1 MEQLV
6 IKKLL
11 EERLAPDS
19 VCTDELMSRHT
30 TFRIGGPASV
40 FVTPKSEKDLVTAI
54 EICRSQGAPYFI
66 LGNGSNLLVS
76 DQGYDGVVVHI
87 GSDLRDISVEGTEIT
102 AKTGAMLSQVAHA
115 ALAHGLTGMEF
126 AAGIPGSLGGACMM
140 NAGAYGGEMS
150 QILVGVRAL
159 DDKGQIVELAADQ
172 LELGYRHSIMMEKQY
187 VVLGARIHLEKGNP
201 EKIQAQMDDLWHQI
215 FEEGEGSASSF
226 NLIRS
231 GTMLGNVGESQFTVL
246 AKTGFAQRY
255 AEKMRPELEHL
266 MERHLGRHLKMICR
280 RESEE
285 QKQEAD
291 CQFENLAK
299 MVGETLGIHVEIE

>member
-40 FVTPKSEKDLVTAI
+40 FVTPKSEEDLLTAI

-76 DQGYDGVVVHI
+76 DRGYDGVVVHI
-87 GSDLRDISVEGTEIT
+87 GAELRDISVEGTEIT
-102 AKTGAMLSQVAHA
+102 AKTGAMLSQVAHV
-115 ALAHGLTGMEF
+115 ALSHGLTGMEF

-159 DDKGQIVELAADQ
+159 DDKGHIVELAADQ
-172 LELGYRHSIMMEKQY
+172 LELGYRHSIMMDKQY
-187 VVLGARIHLEKGNP
+187 VVLGARIHLEKGDP
-201 EKIQAQMDDLWHQI
+201 EKIQAQMDDLKEKRIAKQPL
-215 FEEGEGSASSF
+215 EYPSAGSTF
-226 NLIRS
+226 
-231 GTMLGNVGESQFTVL
+231 
-246 AKTGFAQRY
+246 K
-255 AEKMRPELEHL
+255 RPEGAFAGKLIMDAGLRGFRIGDAMVSEKHCGFVVNAGKATAEDVCGVISHVQQVVMEKYGKELEP
-266 MERHLGRHLKMICR
+266 EIRFLGFDR
-280 RESEE
+280 
-285 QKQEAD
+285 
-291 CQFENLAK
+291 
-299 MVGETLGIHVEIE
+299 

>member
-201 EKIQAQMDDLWHQI
+201 EKIQAQMDDLKEKRIAKQPL
-215 FEEGEGSASSF
+215 ELS
-226 NLIRS
+226 LI
-231 GTMLGNVGESQFTVL
+231 
-246 AKTGFAQRY
+246 
-255 AEKMRPELEHL
+255 H
-266 MERHLGRHLKMICR
+266 I
-280 RESEE
+280 
-285 QKQEAD
+285 
-291 CQFENLAK
+291 
-299 MVGETLGIHVEIE
+299 

>member
-102 AKTGAMLSQVAHA
+102 AKTGTMLSQVAHA

-126 AAGIPGSLGGACMM
+126 AAGIPGSLGGAVFM
-140 NAGAYGGEMS
+140 NAGAYGGEIKDIAFEVYAMDINGNEKVFS
-150 QILVGVRAL
+150 NS
-159 DDKGQIVELAADQ
+159 DCCF
-172 LELGYRHSIMMEKQY
+172 GYRSSVFSSGDYIIT
-187 VVLGARIHLEKGNP
+187 GAKFRLSPKNKDEIF
-201 EKIQAQMDDLWHQI
+201 AQMRDYAERRRDKQPLSLPSAGST
-215 FEEGEGSASSF
+215 FKRPEGYFAGKLIQDSGLRGFCIGGASVSEKHCGF
-226 NLIRS
+226 VVNTGGATCADVINLIEYIKKC
-231 GTMLGNVGESQFTVL
+231 V
-246 AKTGFAQRY
+246 Y
-255 AEKMRPELEHL
+255 EKFGVALQEEVRII
-266 MERHLGRHLKMICR
+266 GRK
-280 RESEE
+280 
-285 QKQEAD
+285 
-291 CQFENLAK
+291 
-299 MVGETLGIHVEIE
+299 

>member
-201 EKIQAQMDDLWHQI
+201 EKIQAQMDDLKEKRIAKQPL
-215 FEEGEGSASSF
+215 EYPSAGSTF
-226 NLIRS
+226 
-231 GTMLGNVGESQFTVL
+231 
-246 AKTGFAQRY
+246 K
-255 AEKMRPELEHL
+255 RPEGAFAGKLIMDAGLRGFRIGDAMVSEKHCGFVVNAGKATAEDVCGVISHVQQVVMEKYGKELEPEIRFL
-266 MERHLGRHLKMICR
+266 GFER
-280 RESEE
+280 
-285 QKQEAD
+285 
-291 CQFENLAK
+291 
-299 MVGETLGIHVEIE
+299 

>member
-54 EICRSQGAPYFI
+54 EICRSQDAPYFI

-126 AAGIPGSLGGACMM
+126 AAGIPGSLGGACIM

-187 VVLGARIHLEKGNP
+187 VVLGVRIHLEKGNP
-201 EKIQAQMDDLWHQI
+201 EKIQAQMDDLKEKRIAKQPL
-215 FEEGEGSASSF
+215 EYPSAGSTF
-226 NLIRS
+226 
-231 GTMLGNVGESQFTVL
+231 
-246 AKTGFAQRY
+246 K
-255 AEKMRPELEHL
+255 RPEGAFAGKLIMDAGLRGFRIGDAMVSEKHCGFVVNAGKATAEDVCGVISHVQQVVMEKYGKELEP
-266 MERHLGRHLKMICR
+266 EIRFLGFDR
-280 RESEE
+280 
-285 QKQEAD
+285 
-291 CQFENLAK
+291 
-299 MVGETLGIHVEIE
+299 

>member
-201 EKIQAQMDDLWHQI
+201 EKIQAQMDDIKEKRIAKQPL
-215 FEEGEGSASSF
+215 EYPSAGSTF
-226 NLIRS
+226 
-231 GTMLGNVGESQFTVL
+231 
-246 AKTGFAQRY
+246 K
-255 AEKMRPELEHL
+255 RPEGAFAGKLIMDAGLRGFRIGDAMVSEKHCGFVVNAGKATAEDVCGVISHVQQVVMEKYGKELEP
-266 MERHLGRHLKMICR
+266 EIRFLGFDR
-280 RESEE
+280 
-285 QKQEAD
+285 
-291 CQFENLAK
+291 
-299 MVGETLGIHVEIE
+299 

>member
-6 IKKLL
+6 IEKLL

-102 AKTGAMLSQVAHA
+102 AKTGTMLSQVAHA

-201 EKIQAQMDDLWHQI
+201 EKIQAQMDDLKEKRIAKQPL
-215 FEEGEGSASSF
+215 EYPSAGSTF
-226 NLIRS
+226 
-231 GTMLGNVGESQFTVL
+231 
-246 AKTGFAQRY
+246 K
-255 AEKMRPELEHL
+255 RPEGAFAGKLIMDAGLRGFRIGDAMVSEKHCGFVVNAGKATAEDVCGVISHVQQVVMEKYGKELEP
-266 MERHLGRHLKMICR
+266 EIRFLGFDR
-280 RESEE
+280 
-285 QKQEAD
+285 
-291 CQFENLAK
+291 
-299 MVGETLGIHVEIE
+299 

>member
-187 VVLGARIHLEKGNP
+187 VVLGARIHLEKGDP
-201 EKIQAQMDDLWHQI
+201 EKIQAQMDDLKEKRIAKQPL
-215 FEEGEGSASSF
+215 EYPSAGSTF
-226 NLIRS
+226 
-231 GTMLGNVGESQFTVL
+231 
-246 AKTGFAQRY
+246 K
-255 AEKMRPELEHL
+255 RPEGAFAGKLIMDAGLRGLRIGDAMVSEKHCGFVVNAGKATAEDVCGVISHVQQVVMEKYGKELEP
-266 MERHLGRHLKMICR
+266 EIRFLGFDR
-280 RESEE
+280 
-285 QKQEAD
+285 
-291 CQFENLAK
+291 
-299 MVGETLGIHVEIE
+299 

>member
-6 IKKLL
+6 IKRML

-201 EKIQAQMDDLWHQI
+201 EKIQAQMDDLKEKRIAKQPL
-215 FEEGEGSASSF
+215 EYPSAGSTF
-226 NLIRS
+226 
-231 GTMLGNVGESQFTVL
+231 
-246 AKTGFAQRY
+246 K
-255 AEKMRPELEHL
+255 RPEGAFAGKLIMDAGLRGFRIGDAMVSEKHCGFVVNAGKATAEDVCGVISHVQQVVMEKYGKELEP
-266 MERHLGRHLKMICR
+266 EIRFLGFDR
-280 RESEE
+280 
-285 QKQEAD
+285 
-291 CQFENLAK
+291 
-299 MVGETLGIHVEIE
+299 

>member
-102 AKTGAMLSQVAHA
+102 AKTGAMLSQLAHA

-201 EKIQAQMDDLWHQI
+201 EKIQAQMDDLKEKRIAKQPL
-215 FEEGEGSASSF
+215 EYPSAGSTF
-226 NLIRS
+226 N
-231 GTMLGNVGESQFTVL
+231 
-246 AKTGFAQRY
+246 
-255 AEKMRPELEHL
+255 RPEGAFAGKLIMDAGLRGFRIGDAMVSEKHCGFVVNAGKATAEDVCGVISHVQQVVMEKYGKELEP
-266 MERHLGRHLKMICR
+266 EIRFLGFDR
-280 RESEE
+280 
-285 QKQEAD
+285 
-291 CQFENLAK
+291 
-299 MVGETLGIHVEIE
+299 

>member
-40 FVTPKSEKDLVTAI
+40 FVTPKSEDDLVAAI

-201 EKIQAQMDDLWHQI
+201 EKIQAQMDDLKEKRIAKQPL
-215 FEEGEGSASSF
+215 EYPSAGSTF
-226 NLIRS
+226 
-231 GTMLGNVGESQFTVL
+231 
-246 AKTGFAQRY
+246 K
-255 AEKMRPELEHL
+255 RPEGAFAGKLIMDAGLRGFRIGDAMVSEKHCGFVVNAGKATAEDVCGVISHVQQVVMEKYGKELEP
-266 MERHLGRHLKMICR
+266 EIRFLGFDR
-280 RESEE
+280 
-285 QKQEAD
+285 
-291 CQFENLAK
+291 
-299 MVGETLGIHVEIE
+299 

>member
-201 EKIQAQMDDLWHQI
+201 EKIQAQMDDLKEKRIAKQPL
-215 FEEGEGSASSF
+215 EYPSAGSTF
-226 NLIRS
+226 
-231 GTMLGNVGESQFTVL
+231 
-246 AKTGFAQRY
+246 K
-255 AEKMRPELEHL
+255 RPEGAFAGKLIMDAGLRGFRIGDAMVSEKHCGFVVNAGKATAEDVCGVISHVQQVV
-266 MERHLGRHLKMICR
+266 MEKYGKEMEPEIRFLGFDR
-280 RESEE
+280 
-285 QKQEAD
+285 
-291 CQFENLAK
+291 
-299 MVGETLGIHVEIE
+299 

>member
-6 IKKLL
+6 IEKLL

-201 EKIQAQMDDLWHQI
+201 EKIQAQMDDLKEKRIAKQPL
-215 FEEGEGSASSF
+215 EYPSAGSTF
-226 NLIRS
+226 
-231 GTMLGNVGESQFTVL
+231 
-246 AKTGFAQRY
+246 K
-255 AEKMRPELEHL
+255 RPEGAFAGKLIMDAGLRGFRIGDAMVSEKHCGFVVNAGKATAEDVCGVISHVQQVVMEKYGKELEP
-266 MERHLGRHLKMICR
+266 EIRFLGFDR
-280 RESEE
+280 
-285 QKQEAD
+285 
-291 CQFENLAK
+291 
-299 MVGETLGIHVEIE
+299 

>member
-201 EKIQAQMDDLWHQI
+201 EKIQAQMDDLKEKRIAKQPL
-215 FEEGEGSASSF
+215 EYPSAGSTF
-226 NLIRS
+226 
-231 GTMLGNVGESQFTVL
+231 
-246 AKTGFAQRY
+246 K
-255 AEKMRPELEHL
+255 RPEGAFAGKLIMDAGLLGFRIGDAMVSEKHCGFVVNAGKATAEDVCGVISHVQQVVMEKYGKELEP
-266 MERHLGRHLKMICR
+266 EIRFLGFDR
-280 RESEE
+280 
-285 QKQEAD
+285 
-291 CQFENLAK
+291 
-299 MVGETLGIHVEIE
+299 

>member
-201 EKIQAQMDDLWHQI
+201 EKIQAQMDDLKEKRIAKQPL
-215 FEEGEGSASSF
+215 EYPSAGSTF
-226 NLIRS
+226 
-231 GTMLGNVGESQFTVL
+231 
-246 AKTGFAQRY
+246 K
-255 AEKMRPELEHL
+255 RPEGAFAGKLIMDAVLRGFRIGDAMVSEKHCGFVVNAGKATAEDVCGVISHVQQGVMEKYGKELEP
-266 MERHLGRHLKMICR
+266 EIRFLGFDR
-280 RESEE
+280 
-285 QKQEAD
+285 
-291 CQFENLAK
+291 
-299 MVGETLGIHVEIE
+299 

>member
-126 AAGIPGSLGGACMM
+126 AAGIPGSLGGACIM

-187 VVLGARIHLEKGNP
+187 VVLGARIHLEKGDP
-201 EKIQAQMDDLWHQI
+201 EKIQAQMDDLKEKRIAKQPL
-215 FEEGEGSASSF
+215 EYPSAGSTF
-226 NLIRS
+226 
-231 GTMLGNVGESQFTVL
+231 
-246 AKTGFAQRY
+246 K
-255 AEKMRPELEHL
+255 RPEGAFAGKLIIDAGLRGFRIGDAMVSEKHCGFVVNAGKATAEDVCGVISHVQQVVMEKYGKELEPEIRFL
-266 MERHLGRHLKMICR
+266 GFER
-280 RESEE
+280 
-285 QKQEAD
+285 
-291 CQFENLAK
+291 
-299 MVGETLGIHVEIE
+299 

>member
-54 EICRSQGAPYFI
+54 EICRSQDAPYFI

-187 VVLGARIHLEKGNP
+187 VVLGARIHLEKGDP
-201 EKIQAQMDDLWHQI
+201 EKIQAQMDDLKEKRIAKQPL
-215 FEEGEGSASSF
+215 EYPSAGSTF
-226 NLIRS
+226 
-231 GTMLGNVGESQFTVL
+231 
-246 AKTGFAQRY
+246 K
-255 AEKMRPELEHL
+255 RPEGAFAGKLIMDAGLRGFRIGDAMVSEKHCGFVVNAGKATAQDVCQVIAHVQRVVLEKYGKKL
-266 MERHLGRHLKMICR
+266 EPEIRFLGFDK
-280 RESEE
+280 
-285 QKQEAD
+285 
-291 CQFENLAK
+291 
-299 MVGETLGIHVEIE
+299 

>member
-54 EICRSQGAPYFI
+54 EICRSQDAPYFI

-126 AAGIPGSLGGACMM
+126 AAGIPGSLGGACIM

-187 VVLGARIHLEKGNP
+187 VVLGARIHLEKGDP
-201 EKIQAQMDDLWHQI
+201 EKIQAQMDDLKEKRIAKQPL
-215 FEEGEGSASSF
+215 EYPSAGSTF
-226 NLIRS
+226 
-231 GTMLGNVGESQFTVL
+231 
-246 AKTGFAQRY
+246 K
-255 AEKMRPELEHL
+255 RPEGAFAGKLIMDAGLRGFRIGDAMVSEKHCGFVVNAGKATAEDVCGVISHVQQVFMEKYGKELEPEIRFL
-266 MERHLGRHLKMICR
+266 GFER
-280 RESEE
+280 
-285 QKQEAD
+285 
-291 CQFENLAK
+291 
-299 MVGETLGIHVEIE
+299 

>member
-201 EKIQAQMDDLWHQI
+201 EKIQAQMDDLKEKRIAKQPL
-215 FEEGEGSASSF
+215 EYPSAGSTF
-226 NLIRS
+226 
-231 GTMLGNVGESQFTVL
+231 
-246 AKTGFAQRY
+246 K
-255 AEKMRPELEHL
+255 RPEGACAGKLIMDAGLRGFRIGDAMVSEKHCGFVVNAGKATAEDVCGVISHVQQVVMEKYGKELEP
-266 MERHLGRHLKMICR
+266 EIRFLGFDR
-280 RESEE
+280 
-285 QKQEAD
+285 
-291 CQFENLAK
+291 
-299 MVGETLGIHVEIE
+299 

>member
-40 FVTPKSEKDLVTAI
+40 FVTPKSEKYLVTAI

-201 EKIQAQMDDLWHQI
+201 EKIQAQMDDLKEKRIAKQPL
-215 FEEGEGSASSF
+215 EYPSAGSTF
-226 NLIRS
+226 
-231 GTMLGNVGESQFTVL
+231 
-246 AKTGFAQRY
+246 K
-255 AEKMRPELEHL
+255 RPEGAFAGKLIMDAGLRGFRIGDAMVSEKHCGFVVNAGKATAEDVCGVISHVQQVVMEKYGKELEP
-266 MERHLGRHLKMICR
+266 EIRFLGFDR
-280 RESEE
+280 
-285 QKQEAD
+285 
-291 CQFENLAK
+291 
-299 MVGETLGIHVEIE
+299 

>member
-201 EKIQAQMDDLWHQI
+201 EKIQAQMDDLKEKRIAKQPL
-215 FEEGEGSASSF
+215 EYPSAGSTF
-226 NLIRS
+226 
-231 GTMLGNVGESQFTVL
+231 
-246 AKTGFAQRY
+246 K
-255 AEKMRPELEHL
+255 RPEGAFAGKLIMDAGLRGLRIGDAMVSEKHCGFVVNAGKATAEDVCGVISHVQQVVMEKYGKELEP
-266 MERHLGRHLKMICR
+266 EIRFLGFDR
-280 RESEE
+280 
-285 QKQEAD
+285 
-291 CQFENLAK
+291 
-299 MVGETLGIHVEIE
+299 

>member
-102 AKTGAMLSQVAHA
+102 AKTGTMLSQVAHA

-126 AAGIPGSLGGACMM
+126 AAGIPGCLGGACMM

-201 EKIQAQMDDLWHQI
+201 EKIQAQMDDLKEKRIAKQPL
-215 FEEGEGSASSF
+215 EYPSAGSTF
-226 NLIRS
+226 
-231 GTMLGNVGESQFTVL
+231 
-246 AKTGFAQRY
+246 K
-255 AEKMRPELEHL
+255 RPEGAFAGKLIMDAGLRGFRIGDAMVSEKHCGFVVNAGKATAEDVCGVISHVQQVVMEKYGKELEP
-266 MERHLGRHLKMICR
+266 EIRFLGFDR
-280 RESEE
+280 
-285 QKQEAD
+285 
-291 CQFENLAK
+291 
-299 MVGETLGIHVEIE
+299 

>member
-54 EICRSQGAPYFI
+54 EICRSQDAPYFI

-126 AAGIPGSLGGACMM
+126 AAGIPGSLGGACIM

-187 VVLGARIHLEKGNP
+187 VVLGARIHLEKGDP
-201 EKIQAQMDDLWHQI
+201 EKIQAQMDDLKEKRIAKQPL
-215 FEEGEGSASSF
+215 EYPSAGSTF
-226 NLIRS
+226 
-231 GTMLGNVGESQFTVL
+231 
-246 AKTGFAQRY
+246 K
-255 AEKMRPELEHL
+255 RPEGAFAGKLIMDAGLRGFRIGDAMVSEKHCGFVVNAGKAPAEDVCGVISHVQQVVMEKYGKELEPEIRFL
-266 MERHLGRHLKMICR
+266 GFER
-280 RESEE
+280 
-285 QKQEAD
+285 
-291 CQFENLAK
+291 
-299 MVGETLGIHVEIE
+299 

>member
-201 EKIQAQMDDLWHQI
+201 EKIQAQMDDLKEKRIAKQPL
-215 FEEGEGSASSF
+215 EYPSAGSTF
-226 NLIRS
+226 
-231 GTMLGNVGESQFTVL
+231 
-246 AKTGFAQRY
+246 K
-255 AEKMRPELEHL
+255 RPEGAFAGKLIMDAGLRGFRIGDAMVSEKHCGFVVNAGKATAQDVCQVIAHVQRVVLEKYGKKL
-266 MERHLGRHLKMICR
+266 EPEIRFLGFDK
-280 RESEE
+280 
-285 QKQEAD
+285 
-291 CQFENLAK
+291 
-299 MVGETLGIHVEIE
+299 

>member
-102 AKTGAMLSQVAHA
+102 AKTGAMLSQVSHA

-201 EKIQAQMDDLWHQI
+201 EKIQAQMDDLKEKRIAKQPL
-215 FEEGEGSASSF
+215 EYPSAGSTF
-226 NLIRS
+226 
-231 GTMLGNVGESQFTVL
+231 
-246 AKTGFAQRY
+246 K
-255 AEKMRPELEHL
+255 RPEGAFAGKLIMDAGLRGFRIGDAMVSEKHCGFVVNAGKATAEDVCGVISHVQQVVMEKYGKELEP
-266 MERHLGRHLKMICR
+266 EIRFLGFDR
-280 RESEE
+280 
-285 QKQEAD
+285 
-291 CQFENLAK
+291 
-299 MVGETLGIHVEIE
+299 

>member
-6 IKKLL
+6 IKRML

-19 VCTDELMSRHT
+19 VCTDELMNRHT

-40 FVTPKSEKDLVTAI
+40 FVTPKSEDDLVAAI
-54 EICRSQGAPYFI
+54 EICRSQSAPYFI

-159 DDKGQIVELAADQ
+159 DDKGQIVELAANQ

-187 VVLGARIHLEKGNP
+187 VVLGARIRLENGDP
-201 EKIQAQMDDLWHQI
+201 EKIQAQMDDLKEKRISKQPL
-215 FEEGEGSASSF
+215 EYPSAGSTF
-226 NLIRS
+226 
-231 GTMLGNVGESQFTVL
+231 
-246 AKTGFAQRY
+246 K
-255 AEKMRPELEHL
+255 RPEGAFAGKLIMDAGLRGFRIGDAMVSEKHCGFVVNAGKATAEDVCGVIAHVQRVVLEKYGKKL
-266 MERHLGRHLKMICR
+266 EPEIRFLGFDK
-280 RESEE
+280 
-285 QKQEAD
+285 
-291 CQFENLAK
+291 
-299 MVGETLGIHVEIE
+299 